1 MREEERRR
9 EEEER
14 QRVAQR
20 ERERKEKEEQERAMR
35 DEMER
40 LEREKRERA
49 SARSTSGV
57 RGVRGTRAS
66 IRAGAAARGVSRTGA
81 PFLKLNYVFF
91 FPVLLLRDRTETN
104 NLLWQVLFH
113 PVVRGVIRKHP
124 RRRVLQKLLDHPRPR
139 WLYPRLEALPGAS
152 RSDPD
157 GNADLRYTPNFCIVQ
172 HFYCTV

>member
-91 FPVLLLRDRTETN
+91 PVLLLRDQTETN
-104 NLLWQVLFH
+104 NSLWQVLFH

-139 WLYPRLEALPGAS
+139 WLYPRLAALTYPEDLQNG
-152 RSDPD
+152 PD
-157 GNADLRYTPNFCIVQ
+157 EKWRFAKYPWT
-172 HFYCTV
+172 